1 MSAICF
7 IYIFRYTDSVYLLE
21 LVIFTVIFH
30 IFCICH
36 YKSVESID
44 DNLYKK
50 NDRRKI
56 QTKFQI
62 VYPFYCWI
70 ETAVALL
77 EKQFNSITESKMD
90 LKLLLPKQRGEL

>member
-7 IYIFRYTDSVYLLE
+7 IYTFRYTDSVYLLE

-30 IFCICH
+30 IFCICR

-50 NDRRKI
+50 MIDA
-56 QTKFQI
+56 KF
-62 VYPFYCWI
+62 
-70 ETAVALL
+70 
-77 EKQFNSITESKMD
+77 KQNF
-90 LKLLLPKQRGEL
+90 KLSTRFTTG

>member
-50 NDRRKI
+50 MIDAKSKQNFKLSTR
-56 QTKFQI
+56 F
-62 VYPFYCWI
+62 
-70 ETAVALL
+70 TA
-77 EKQFNSITESKMD
+77 
-90 LKLLLPKQRGEL
+90 G